1 MLLYFL
7 SYADDYDDSYRDVRG
22 KNYKTLIETCF
33 RYSRYFSL
41 SYPQSLAGYAPEKIN
56 GIAELEPYIHF
67 KYSSQTAF
75 YYYSDEPTMICI
87 YNCCKESKQIL
98 LNYVDSLFSWR
109 IYQRNPEDLAFFRQ
123 DGSVLMSQLSHEDEC
138 VLIPQINENMNAIL
152 QTGAWKKSQTNNW
165 LYSIWTTL
173 KIAPDTPIPA
183 DQLEHIRRWR

>member
-1 MLLYFL
+1 MKLYYL
-7 SYADDYDDSYRDVRG
+7 SYENDWDDSFVDVRG

-56 GIAELEPYIHF
+56 GITELEPYIHF

-98 LNYVDSLFSWR
+98 LNYVDSLFSWSKHC
-109 IYQRNPEDLAFFRQ
+109 RNPEDLSFFRQ
-123 DGSVLMSQLSHEDEC
+123 DGSALMSQLSHEDEC
-138 VLIPQINENMNAIL
+138 VLIPQTNENMNAIL
-152 QTGAWKKSQTNNW
+152 QTKAWKEAQKEDR
-165 LYSIWTTL
+165 LYSMWTTL

-183 DQLEHIRRWR
+183 EQLERIRRWR